1 MDNYSGSYGKRP
13 FYDDDDAGERN
24 SRQKKRPSSTTEP
37 PSQAEETEYRILCPI
52 SKIGSLIGKGGSI
65 IKALRTECR
74 SKIKVEDPVSG
85 SEERVVL
92 ISSSADQSRE
102 NGYYVCAAQ
111 EALLKVFSKITEV
124 DDEDEPPQPVSVRL
138 LVPKS
143 HIGCL
148 LGKGG
153 KIIEQMRKD
162 IGAQIRILP
171 KEKHPP
177 SAGSSD
183 ELVQVTGDIVLVRKA
198 LFEISTRLHDNLSG
212 ERTQKSG
219 HVPQNTENK
228 MMPMFGAAGGMYPS
242 AGYLQAGSLLGPS
255 IADPMQGGL
264 GYSYGG
270 MYGGMYGDAEM
281 GNRWDFSMP
290 SAGTGTNAHADG
302 ATEEEF
308 LIRFL
313 CPSSRIGSIIGRSGS
328 IIKKMREDTG
338 AKIKVEEQI
347 PDCDERTI
355 IISSMEYVDTYPS
368 PVIQATLQVF
378 RRLVDLQIEK
388 DMDNKS
394 FVVRLLV
401 PSNQIGCLLGKGGN
415 IVSEMRKVTKANIR
429 ISPKDE
435 PSKCARE
442 NDELVQVMGD
452 QLVVHDALLQI
463 LNRLRGNVFK
473 GQEGPAPSSRF
484 GSVLPLS
491 GGFYSGTSMLNSYR
505 GGFDSS
511 SVGTMYPLTNVG
523 YSGMDYGLS
532 GMGSQTSL
540 GRDRE
545 GKDSKRRQR

>member
-1 MDNYSGSYGKRP
+1 
-13 FYDDDDAGERN
+13 
-24 SRQKKRPSSTTEP
+24 
-37 PSQAEETEYRILCPI
+37 
-52 SKIGSLIGKGGSI
+52 
-65 IKALRTECR
+65 
-74 SKIKVEDPVSG
+74 
-85 SEERVVL
+85 
-92 ISSSADQSRE
+92 
-102 NGYYVCAAQ
+102 
-111 EALLKVFSKITEV
+111 
-124 DDEDEPPQPVSVRL
+124 
-138 LVPKS
+138 
-143 HIGCL
+143 
-148 LGKGG
+148 
-153 KIIEQMRKD
+153 
-162 IGAQIRILP
+162 
-171 KEKHPP
+171 
-177 SAGSSD
+177 
-183 ELVQVTGDIVLVRKA
+183 
-198 LFEISTRLHDNLSG
+198 
-212 ERTQKSG
+212 
-219 HVPQNTENK
+219 
-228 MMPMFGAAGGMYPS
+228 
-242 AGYLQAGSLLGPS
+242 
-255 IADPMQGGL
+255 
-264 GYSYGG
+264 

-355 IISSMEYVDTYPS
+355 IISSMEVSQSFCYIIDINFLCGYYTQSSCLQYVDTYPS